1 MWRTR
6 RCKKSVRRI
15 RIRLDFHSLTHQWN
29 PEVGF
34 RDICCRTIIMQT
46 DVKRHHPFSWRRRKL
61 CLFFSIFFLF
71 FFLIFL
77 SQFFLKP
84 NEWLT
89 NVSSFTSFSTSSLVT
104 DFFFSDLE
112 CIFRQILLFFWLVFL
127 ASLVSLMKEEEKE
140 IVSPLWLLESECDR
154 WRDVQ
159 DKTAT
164 LCLENQTEEVQ
175 RKREMSL
182 NDWHK
187 KERLKQLK
195 EREECS
201 NCVLISHIL
210 SHATRSEQ
218 YTREERNCSYEE
230 EDSQHKGLC
239 VFHSLF
245 PATTRDAW
253 ISREPLAFRLIP
265 PFLKSRASGSFLGL
279 SSFPR
284 MKDAIQIPWR
294 WVRVTHNTRS
304 KQGSKHSVAQRDERS
319 WSWKQRE
326 EMLHDVVWISW
337 WLLLLDTSSSRRWW
351 RGQLCSLKS
360 KYKSRWEEIER
371 DRHSYLSSP
380 SVSLLQGLPLGSFS
394 FGFDTKKWVWK
405 SSIHLVLD
413 EANTMHYL
421 IQCDG

>member
-1 MWRTR
+1 MFKTKQLHFVLKIRL
-6 RCKKSVRRI
+6 KKSKGKERWVWTTDTRKSDWSNWRNEK
-15 RIRLDFHSLTHQWN
+15 S
-29 PEVGF
+29 V
-34 RDICCRTIIMQT
+34 QT
-46 DVKRHHPFSWRRRKL
+46 ASSSPT
-61 CLFFSIFFLF
+61 FFLM
-71 FFLIFL
+71 
-77 SQFFLKP
+77 Q
-84 NEWLT
+84 
-89 NVSSFTSFSTSSLVT
+89 
-104 DFFFSDLE
+104 LE
-112 CIFRQILLFFWLVFL
+112 
-127 ASLVSLMKEEEKE
+127 AS
-140 IVSPLWLLESECDR
+140 R
-154 WRDVQ
+154 
-159 DKTAT
+159 
-164 LCLENQTEEVQ
+164 N
-175 RKREMSL
+175 
-182 NDWHK
+182 
-187 KERLKQLK
+187 
-195 EREECS
+195 
-201 NCVLISHIL
+201 
-210 SHATRSEQ
+210 
-218 YTREERNCSYEE
+218 TREERNCSY
-230 EDSQHKGLC
+230 SKKTHSIKGLC

-245 PATTRDAW
+245 PPTTRDAW

-413 EANTMHYL
+413 EANTMHYP